1 MFGQAIDLNKHKLS
15 NLLIDKPTHSLNI
28 LTTIKKHQNNYIPNI
43 TIDAVIINPLNVNNN
58 YTNMTCNNHTNMT
71 CDNLVTTTTYS
82 TLA

>member
-1 MFGQAIDLNKHKLS
+1 MFGQVIDLNKHNSS

-43 TIDAVIINPLNVNNN
+43 TIDPVIINPLNVN
-58 YTNMTCNNHTNMT
+58 NNHTNMT
-71 CDNLVTTTTYS
+71 CDNLVNTTTSS